1 MIGVPRRVVL
11 VGSVIVDVT
20 AAVSQLPEPGGDVPA
35 TDGRARVAGG
45 FPVLAAA
52 ARLGLPAALA
62 GHVGSG
68 ALGQLVRAALAAEGV
83 ASLLPPAAGEQGCR
97 VGLLE
102 PGGERTV
109 ATAPGVES
117 RLHPDDLADVQVEPG
132 DVVYVCGHD
141 LLSETSGPAI
151 AGWLAG
157 VPPTAWVFFDPG
169 PLVAEIPDAVLDAV
183 LPRVDVL
190 GLNAREMALLSGEP
204 VVTRTPEILGE
215 LRADAVVLIRD
226 GAHPTL
232 LVRPGRSMVRV
243 PAHRL
248 DGPVATGGAGEI
260 HAGAFLAELARGADL
275 EQATRVA
282 NVAAALSLRSRDCAG
297 GPSRAD
303 LDAALAASSVG
314 AAGA

>member
-20 AAVSQLPEPGGDVPA
+20 AAVPRLERGGESPA
-35 TDGRARVAGG
+35 TDGRAEVAGG
-45 FPVLAAA
+45 FAVLAAA

-62 GHVGSG
+62 GHVGAG
-68 ALGQLVRAALAAEGV
+68 PLGQLVRATLAAEGI

-97 VGLLE
+97 LALIE
-102 PGGERTV
+102 PGGERTL
-109 ATAPGVES
+109 ATAPGVEAQ
-117 RLHPDDLADVQVEPG
+117 LHPDDLAGVRVEPG
-132 DVVYVCGHD
+132 DVICVRGHD
-141 LLSETSGPAI
+141 LLSDTSGPAI
-151 AGWLAG
+151 AGWLDG
-157 VPPTAWVFFDPG
+157 LPPTAWVFFDPG

-232 LVRPGRSMVRV
+232 LVRPGRSMAAV
-243 PAHRL
+243 PTHRM
-248 DGPVATGGAGEI
+248 DGPVLADGAGDT
-260 HAGAFLAELARGADL
+260 HTGAFLAELARGADL
-275 EQATRVA
+275 EDATRVA
-282 NVAAALSLRSRDCAG
+282 NVAAALSLRSRDCAV
-297 GPSRAD
+297 GPTRQD
-303 LDAALAASSVG
+303 LDAALAAARVG
-314 AAGA
+314 VAGA